1 MQSDLADG
9 ADDPNYKDKV
19 AECMNIRAKKI
30 IAKLPGEQKLW
41 EDAMGK
47 EKKYIMYK
55 KGYKFMLDDLEQAK
69 TSMKGFKRGLSI
81 FEDETMRKQLTEQS
95 DAPVL
100 AENNLSNNLTKVI
113 FSDIVLKN
121 GPQESINKN
130 FGKEF
135 DEQGVEYRTD
145 YTENMNNTTFM
156 NSLQN
161 QIKLQTEMKIQK
173 KMRNTHQGFGTQG
186 A

>member
-81 FEDETMRKQLTEQS
+81 FEDETMRKQLTE
-95 DAPVL
+95 
-100 AENNLSNNLTKVI
+100 
-113 FSDIVLKN
+113 
-121 GPQESINKN
+121 
-130 FGKEF
+130 
-135 DEQGVEYRTD
+135 
-145 YTENMNNTTFM
+145 
-156 NSLQN
+156 
-161 QIKLQTEMKIQK
+161 
-173 KMRNTHQGFGTQG
+173 
-186 A
+186 